1 MAKTTKDKYGSEVA
15 DFRVKIVRGEVTYE
29 ALLSQIKLSISKE
42 IRIFPGDRISLMPIL
57 YRKEYVF
64 IVGETGSQTSISIDY
79 SQRPSLSELLFNN
92 NILDKVTSDFSQVY
106 VLRDKKNDITNA
118 YHLDITNPSRI
129 TLANSFEMHP
139 NDVIFVATQ
148 PLSLYSRTLSQILGS
163 TGLTI
168 QARDTIRTEVR
179 N

>member
-1 MAKTTKDKYGSEVA
+1 MGTTKDKYGSEVA
-15 DFRVKIVRGEVTYE
+15 DFRVKIMRGDVSYE
-29 ALLSQIKLSISKE
+29 ALLSQVKLSNSKK

-64 IVGETGSQTSISIDY
+64 IVGETGSQTSIPIDY

-92 NILDKVTSDFSQVY
+92 NVLNKVTSDFSQVY
-106 VLRDKKNDITNA
+106 VLREQKNDITYA

-129 TLANSFEMHP
+129 TLANSFEMNP

-148 PLSLYSRTLSQILGS
+148 PLSLYSRTLAQILGS
-163 TGLTI
+163 ATLTI
-168 QARDTIRTEVR
+168 QARDTTR
-179 N
+179 NELR